1 MGGGEPDRPS
11 RSAGMQPRGES
22 ADLDRRTFIRR
33 AGQTGVAAGALVW
46 STPRIRSVGAQ
57 AAAGSPP
64 PSNTTPTVLSS
75 NPIPPGG
82 GGSTGPIVQGV
93 QEEPPASALAL
104 TGAELGNLAA
114 LGGTAVGMGELI
126 RRKGM
131 SRKRAFEA
139 DAERYADPGTAGELT
154 DPA

>member
-11 RSAGMQPRGES
+11 RSAGMEARGEA
-22 ADLDRRTFIRR
+22 ADVDRRTFIVR

-64 PSNTTPTVLSS
+64 PSNTTPTVLG
-75 NPIPPGG
+75 NPIPPPGG
-82 GGSTGPIVQGV
+82 AGSPELVVKGV
-93 QEEPPASALAL
+93 QEEPPASSLAL
-104 TGAELGNLAA
+104 TGAELGNIAI

-126 RRKGM
+126 RRKGL

-139 DAERYADPGTAGELT
+139 DAERYANPAAAGETT

>member
-11 RSAGMQPRGES
+11 RSAGMQARDDS

-46 STPRIRSVGAQ
+46 SAPRLRSVGAQ

-64 PSNTTPTVLSS
+64 PSNTTPTVLPNSFT
-75 NPIPPGG
+75 PD

-93 QEEPPASALAL
+93 QEEPPGSSLAL
-104 TGAELGNLAA
+104 TGAELGHLAA
-114 LGGTAVGMGELI
+114 LGGTAVGMGEVI
-126 RRKGM
+126 RRKGL

-139 DAERYADPGTAGELT
+139 DAERYGNPPAAGEST